1 MENNLL
7 YKDYSI
13 FTKTPH
19 IYLNL
24 NTTVTKNLNVS
35 DYTTI
40 SNNIIGKSHLLIDK
54 DSTFKNNINILGNI
68 NLEDPF
74 YSNNKVVLNYTDDAS
89 NTNSGT
95 LVVKGGAS
103 VHKNVYIGGNTTISE
118 NLNVYKSIIVDKD
131 SKFKA
136 NLDIYGNLTLHG
148 STFNVVSEKTII
160 DESLT
165 QKEFSSLYL

>member
-40 SNNIIGKSHLLIDK
+40 SKNLTVTNNIIGKSHLLIDK
-54 DSTFKNNINILGNI
+54 NSTFKNNIN
-68 NLEDPF
+68 
-74 YSNNKVVLNYTDDAS
+74 T
-89 NTNSGT
+89 
-95 LVVKGGAS
+95 
-103 VHKNVYIGGNTTISE
+103 
-118 NLNVYKSIIVDKD
+118 
-131 SKFKA
+131 
-136 NLDIYGNLTLHG
+136 
-148 STFNVVSEKTII
+148 
-160 DESLT
+160 
-165 QKEFSSLYL
+165 